1 MLPWWMGLILLTAGG
16 VDSFTLEPRLA
27 IAKRG
32 SHGSYFGLAV
42 TGHPFTSNR
51 RPIQNVVLVGAP
63 LDQGGGALWSCP
75 YTNLDRDCH
84 QVLIGKRGNQSDS
97 MEEEWFGA
105 TVHSQSSGESVIVCG
120 HRYVEKSRIHRWGR
134 GRCMTLKQNLE
145 YSATWDPCER
155 RSKARAHEE
164 WGYCQAGISAYL
176 TKDNFALIGSP
187 GPFTWRG
194 TVFSMSIAND
204 FLFRDKTQFH
214 TPVQGQG
221 ITLDKYSY
229 MGMSITSGNFLPRS
243 LNCGQDET
251 YASGAPRATI
261 GGKVILFSKCEGH
274 IMPIHRQLI
283 GDGFASS
290 FGYSLASAD
299 LNADGLD
306 DLLVGAPFYSNRQG
320 SGGAVYMYKNSPMGL
335 VKDSKRMKL
344 VMPKV
349 EARFGFSVANVGDLN
364 NDQITD
370 VVIGAPYD
378 GRGKIYVFLG
388 SESFFLHTESS
399 PVSLADQIISAEE
412 LPLIGTNPPVVVG
425 SFGYSL
431 FGGMDFD
438 NNNHSDIVVGAYESD
453 AIYIVRSRPV
463 IDIRTWF
470 GEHPRVLEP
479 SLMTCSESQEGSSDN
494 ARCFTIEACFE
505 IKQFPKNVES
515 AHLAFQVEAE
525 IFTGGRKISRIHF
538 SNPNPDDYPSHVSRK
553 ILEIRRSSLSGC
565 FKEMAF
571 LKEDT
576 SDLNIPLKFKLS
588 LWLQQDEPMLLKQ
601 RLPQNIDHYPVLN
614 SKQTDKILTIPFLKH
629 CGDDNICQSDLEL
642 ALRLENREELFTD
655 DVLSVSPMKELV
667 LALDVSNRG
676 EPAYETKI
684 DFVVDEAFTFIGRAD
699 PHNDIQCSYREDQS
713 SVHCEVG
720 GPLKQDNVT
729 LLFRVGAHSLKD
741 TLHLA
746 IFNAT
751 ISTSSLNMA
760 AQDTPGTRW
769 AALNLKTVKRSE
781 LSLQASAQPQTFW
794 YGGAIRGESAIK
806 TTNDIG
812 AKMMHTFHI
821 NNAGPWPVSSLELV
835 VHWPIQLIPTFPEKP
850 GKWLLYLTEEPELI
864 PRGAGSCFYNSKS
877 VNALGLPPSSRLQRR
892 HVAVPTLECHSNSD
906 ELIHCMEI
914 RCQLQQLMPN
924 SDVIVKMR
932 SRVWNS
938 TLVDDFPTLD
948 HIRLRVQGTL
958 VLPKEVKAH
967 QSSDNDQV
975 TVDILGYPS
984 HPLQSTLGSIPTWIL
999 VCAVLAGCVVV
1010 CIIGLILHQF
1020 GFFKRK
1026 RLSNE
1031 RGGQRGGGCGIDESV
1046 NGRNAHSSYI
1056 NGQGGHGGHGGH
1068 GGQGGGSGRNYKKSS
1083 HPPALSLPLL

>member
-1 MLPWWMGLILLTAGG
+1 
-16 VDSFTLEPRLA
+16 
-27 IAKRG
+27 
-32 SHGSYFGLAV
+32 
-42 TGHPFTSNR
+42 
-51 RPIQNVVLVGAP
+51 
-63 LDQGGGALWSCP
+63 
-75 YTNLDRDCH
+75 
-84 QVLIGKRGNQSDS
+84 
-97 MEEEWFGA
+97 
-105 TVHSQSSGESVIVCG
+105 
-120 HRYVEKSRIHRWGR
+120 
-134 GRCMTLKQNLE
+134 
-145 YSATWDPCER
+145 
-155 RSKARAHEE
+155 
-164 WGYCQAGISAYL
+164 
-176 TKDNFALIGSP
+176 
-187 GPFTWRG
+187 
-194 TVFSMSIAND
+194 MSIGND

-214 TPVQGQG
+214 TPVQGLG

-229 MGMSITSGNFLPRS
+229 MGMSMTAGNFLPPS
-243 LNCGQDET
+243 MNCGQDET
-251 YASGAPRATI
+251 YASGAPRAAI
-261 GGKVILFSKCEGH
+261 GGKVILFSKCDGH
-274 IMPIHRQLI
+274 IMPIHRQLT

-306 DLLVGAPFYSNRQG
+306 DLVVGAPFYSSRQG
-320 SGGAVYMYKNSPMGL
+320 SGGAVYVYENSPMGL
-335 VKDSKRMKL
+335 VKDAKRMKL

-349 EARFGFSVANVGDLN
+349 ESRFGFSVANVGDLN
-364 NDQITD
+364 NDAITD
-370 VVIGAPYD
+370 LVVGAPYD

-388 SESFFLHTESS
+388 SLSFFLQSETS
-399 PVSLADQIISAEE
+399 PISLADQIISAEQ
-412 LPLIGTNPPVVVG
+412 LPITTTYPTSVG

-431 FGGMDFD
+431 YGGMDFD

-479 SLMTCSESQEGSSDN
+479 SLMTCSQDQESSENS
-494 ARCFTIEACFE
+494 RCFSIEACFE

-538 SNPNPDDYPSHVSRK
+538 SNPKPNDYPSHVSRK

-571 LKEDT
+571 LKEVPY
-576 SDLNIPLKFKLS
+576 DLNIPLKFKLS
-588 LWLQQDEPMLLKQ
+588 LWLEQDEPTLLKQ

-614 SKQTDKILTIPFLKH
+614 SKQTDKILTIPFQKH
-629 CGDDNICQSDLEL
+629 CGADNICQSDLKV
-642 ALRLENREELFTD
+642 ALRLENREELFTN

-667 LALDVSNRG
+667 FALDVSNTG
-676 EPAYETKI
+676 EPAYEVKLI
-684 DFVVDEAFTFIGRAD
+684 FALDNAFTYIGRAD
-699 PHNDIQCSYREDQS
+699 QHNDIQCSYREDQS
-713 SVHCEVG
+713 TIQCEMG
-720 GPLKQDNVT
+720 GPLNQENVT

-746 IFNAT
+746 IFNAS
-751 ISTSSLNMA
+751 ISTSSHNIA
-760 AQDTPGTRW
+760 PQDTAGAT
-769 AALNLKTVKRSE
+769 LNLKTVKRSE
-781 LSLQASAQPQTFW
+781 LSLQASAQPQNFW

-835 VHWPIQLIPTFPEKP
+835 VNWPIQLVPTFPEKP

-877 VNALGLPPSSRLQRR
+877 INALGLPPSSRLQRR
-892 HVAVPTLECHSNSD
+892 HVVPTLECHSSND
-906 ELIHCMEI
+906 ELINCMEI
-914 RCQLQQLMPN
+914 RCQLHRLMPH

-958 VLPKEVKAH
+958 VLPTEVKAH
-967 QSSDNDQV
+967 QSPDNDQV

-999 VCAVLAGCVVV
+999 ICAVLAGCVVV

-1020 GFFKRK
+1020 GFFKRR

-1031 RGGQRGGGCGIDESV
+1031 RDPLGVSDGVR
-1046 NGRNAHSSYI
+1046 GRNNYTSSG
-1056 NGQGGHGGHGGH
+1056 NGQGL
-1068 GGQGGGSGRNYKKSS
+1068 GGGGGGGTGNGRNYKHSS